1 MFSSFPL
8 FSTKTM
14 FAYKFICFAFL
25 QYFQYFFLFLNG
37 KNGLPFNSRP
47 QCALYREKY
56 KYVQTFENETKSGR
70 FIVGGI
76 ILSFFYNQN
85 VNMKK
90 FKLIL

>member
-1 MFSSFPL
+1 MRAVQR
-8 FSTKTM
+8 KI
-14 FAYKFICFAFL
+14 KI
-25 QYFQYFFLFLNG
+25 
-37 KNGLPFNSRP
+37 
-47 QCALYREKY
+47 
-56 KYVQTFENETKSGR
+56 QTFENETKSGR